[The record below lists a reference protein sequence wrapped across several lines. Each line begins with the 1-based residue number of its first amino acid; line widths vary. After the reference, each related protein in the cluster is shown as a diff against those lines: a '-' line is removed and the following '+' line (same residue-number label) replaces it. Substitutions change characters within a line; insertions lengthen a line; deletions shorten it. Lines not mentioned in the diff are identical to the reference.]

1 MYLKGVEIYG
11 FKSFG
16 ERIKIDFEGGITS
29 IVGPNGSGKSNILDA
44 ILWVL
49 GEQSYK
55 NIRAKESKDVIFSGG
70 DKKKPAN
77 SAEVSLYIDNRD
89 KFFPINEDTAKI
101 TRKLY
106 LNGENEYLVND
117 RRVRLKDINDMFM
130 DTGVGKSAYSVIGQG
145 KVERIISS
153 SKKEVKEIIEEAA
166 GVKKFQQRKNES
178 EKKLENVSNEVEK
191 IELVLNE
198 TGENRA
204 KIKKQAERAMAFLEL
219 KNERDSINKGLTVYD
234 LEKNRE
240 FLGRTNEKI
249 TGMIEGLSN
258 LEKNKRENN
267 GELLK
272 ISTERANLKTFIES
286 TLDKNEELKTLIN
299 NFEKEKARLAE
310 RQEAY
315 KRDIADKKERLT
327 LSKEKSVRAEE
338 YLKKLA
344 EEKEKIQTDIKSG
357 ETDFSKYENEI
368 EKRDKEKAEIER
380 DIEVKKRQV
389 LDFEVEKL
397 QFLNDIESSSRRV
410 KGSNSKI
417 SSLKEEIAE
426 VEERI
431 KSNKELLETAEKNK
445 IEKERKLKETEERQ
459 QICEKQISEISI
471 NTNKISEILRR
482 DENEE
487 NRNRVKYDSLVRFE
501 ENNDGFFKGVKEI
514 LNCGLQG
521 VNGALISLISIP
533 EYLEKAVESAIP
545 GNLQDIVV
553 DDSNVAKKCIE
564 ILKERKVG
572 RASFLALDTIKTFS
586 RKEFPVYDGIVG
598 RASELINFDKRYQK
612 VIDMILGNLM
622 IVKDIDTAVS
632 ITKKN
637 LYSGNIVTLGG
648 ELISGSGRITGGESK
663 NSAITQMFERKKE
676 MKRLETLLGEFTKR
690 ITENREL
697 LDGYSKKLENLENE
711 IYQID
716 VQEENLR
723 KNIKLYTEE
732 YESLKQKDEKLNKN
746 RNMFIQE
753 KEEEEQ
759 YAREYEKRIENSN
772 LGKENIEK
780 VTKELKE
787 KIDSDTLVLQNL
799 NREIKSLNDEFADI
813 KIKFLNSKDR
823 LVQLE
828 SEREKS
834 ISEKNEIERE
844 ISSIENNIE
853 KLEKE
858 IEKSVELLKETEG
871 SREKKQAEYERE
883 NRELQIS
890 KEKEALLEIKEKE
903 LTGIIRDFETQEYRE
918 NEKLKSEREKVI
930 QFGEK
935 ILALEDTLSQLDS
948 IEARKVAELNYREMA
963 DRVRN
968 LTNRLKDFETV
979 NLLAVEEFKELDK
992 KYEFIK
998 AQKDDLEKSRQSL
1011 LEIIDEISKAIE
1023 ERFHDAY
1030 ENINK
1035 NFNLM
1040 CMETIDNS
1048 EGNLVLSNED
1058 SYENCGVEI
1067 YVKFKNKKRQ
1077 SLTLLS
1083 GGEKSMVAI
1092 AFIMA
1097 IFMYK
1102 PSPFTFLDEI
1112 EAALDEKNTKKL
1124 IGKLKE
1130 FTDKSQF
1137 IMITHNK
1144 ETMKSSDTLFG
1155 VTMNKKIGI
1164 SKIVPVKL

>member
-327 LSKEKSVRAEE
+327 LSKEKFVRAEE

-357 ETDFSKYENEI
+357 EIDFSKYENEI
-368 EKRDKEKAEIER
+368 EKKDKEKAEIKR

-417 SSLKEEIAE
+417 SSLKEEITE
-426 VEERI
+426 VEEKI
-431 KSNKELLETAEKNK
+431 KSNKELLETSEKNK
-445 IEKERKLKETEERQ
+445 VEKERMLKETEERQ

-514 LNCGLQG
+514 LNCGLKG

-586 RKEFPVYDGIVG
+586 RKEFPVYDGIIG
-598 RASELINFDKRYQK
+598 RASELISFNKRYQK

-663 NSAITQMFERKKE
+663 NSAITQMFERRKE
-676 MKRLETLLGEFTKR
+676 MKRLEILLGELTKR

-716 VQEENLR
+716 VQEESLR

-759 YAREYEKRIENSN
+759 YAREYEKRIANSN

-799 NREIKSLNDEFADI
+799 NGEIKNLNDEFADI

-834 ISEKNEIERE
+834 ISEKDEIEKE
-844 ISSIENNIE
+844 ISFIENNVE
-853 KLEKE
+853 RLEKE
-858 IEKSVELLKETEG
+858 IEKSGELLKEIEE

-948 IEARKVAELNYREMA
+948 IEAKEVAELNYREMS
-963 DRVRN
+963 DRARN
-968 LTNRLKDFETV
+968 LTNKLKDFETV

>member
-77 SAEVSLYIDNRD
+77 NAEVSLYIDNRD

-272 ISTERANLKTFIES
+272 ISTERENLKTFIES

-445 IEKERKLKETEERQ
+445 TEKERKLKETEERQ

-514 LNCGLQG
+514 LNCGLKG

-586 RKEFPVYDGIVG
+586 RKEFPVYDGIIG

-676 MKRLETLLGEFTKR
+676 MKRLETLLGELTKR

-716 VQEENLR
+716 VQEESLR

-759 YAREYEKRIENSN
+759 YAREYEKRIANSN

-799 NREIKSLNDEFADI
+799 NGEIKNLNDEFADI

-834 ISEKNEIERE
+834 ISEKDEIEKE
-844 ISSIENNIE
+844 ISFIENNVE
-853 KLEKE
+853 RLEKE
-858 IEKSVELLKETEG
+858 IEKSGELLKETEE

-948 IEARKVAELNYREMA
+948 IEAKEVAELNYREMS
-963 DRVRN
+963 DRARN
-968 LTNRLKDFETV
+968 LTNKLKDFETV

>member
-272 ISTERANLKTFIES
+272 ISTERANLKIFIES

-299 NFEKEKARLAE
+299 NFEREKARLVE

-514 LNCGLQG
+514 LNCGLKG

-586 RKEFPVYDGIVG
+586 RKEFPVYDGIIG
-598 RASELINFDKRYQK
+598 RASELISFNKRYQK

-663 NSAITQMFERKKE
+663 NSAITQMFERRKE
-676 MKRLETLLGEFTKR
+676 MKRLETLLGELTKK

-716 VQEENLR
+716 VQEESLR

-759 YAREYEKRIENSN
+759 YAREYEKRIANSN

-799 NREIKSLNDEFADI
+799 NGEIKNLNDEFADI

-834 ISEKNEIERE
+834 ISEKDEIEKE
-844 ISSIENNIE
+844 ISFIKNNVE

-858 IEKSVELLKETEG
+858 IEKSGELLKETEE

-948 IEARKVAELNYREMA
+948 IEAKEVAELNYREMS
-963 DRVRN
+963 DRARN
-968 LTNRLKDFETV
+968 LTNKLKDFETV